1 MFTSL
6 IRAWTLLAVGFVGV
20 TAPHTAWAK
29 PQPDAKAAEARMMN
43 CAGDVAAALES
54 KMLNTVR
61 PEGRGIRVVA
71 GPEFF
76 KMKPSDRQ
84 KIIAEVN
91 CLAVGGNSGTISFD
105 VLHWQSGQRIG
116 RFAAGKFEMD

>member
-6 IRAWTLLAVGFVGV
+6 IRAWTLLAVGFVAV

-29 PQPDAKAAEARMMN
+29 PQPDAKAAEAHMMN
-43 CAGDVAAALES
+43 CAGEVAAALES
-54 KMLNTVR
+54 KMLDTVR
-61 PEGRGIRVVA
+61 PQGRGIRVVA

-76 KMKPSDRQ
+76 KMKSSDRQ
-84 KIIAEVN
+84 KIIADVN
-91 CLAVGGNSGTISFD
+91 CLAVGGNGGTISFD

-116 RFAAGKFEMD
+116 RFAAGKFDMD